1 MIPENWRKANIL
13 QYLEQLRYDSRPTL
27 VLSVFMLKR
36 VSVVLSSLVLVLPL
50 SACSRKE
57 ANEPPVA
64 TPTLTLSRQ
73 KVPIG
78 SPLQLTY
85 RFEMAPDAK
94 IDGDYWVFVHV
105 LEPDG
110 ERLWVEDHLP
120 PTPTSTWKPGQ
131 KIEYTRT
138 VFVPN
143 YPYIG
148 AAVVRLGLYSPK
160 TNQRLALGGEE
171 VSRREYL
178 VTKFELLPQS
188 ENIFLIYKEGWHPAE
203 VSSDDPNTEWQWT
216 KKSAT
221 ISFKNPRKDA
231 TFYLQYAARTDKF
244 APPQQVTI
252 KVAGQPV
259 GTFTADAKDRVLV
272 TFPITAAQLGPADV
286 TELTIDVDRTFVP
299 GGTDVR
305 ELGIQ
310 VFHAFVEAK

>member
-36 VSVVLSSLVLVLPL
+36 VSVVLSCLVLVLPL

-85 RFEMAPDAK
+85 RFDVAPDAK

>member
-1 MIPENWRKANIL
+1 M
-13 QYLEQLRYDSRPTL
+13 L
-27 VLSVFMLKR
+27 VI
-36 VSVVLSSLVLVLPL
+36 PL

-57 ANEPPVA
+57 ANDPPVA

-85 RFEMAPDAK
+85 RFDVASDAK

-120 PTPTSTWKPGQ
+120 PTPTRTWKPGQ
-131 KIEYTRT
+131 KVEYSRT

-160 TNQRLALGGEE
+160 TSQRLALSGDE
-171 VSRREYL
+171 VSRREY
-178 VTKFELLPQS
+178 VVSKFELLPQS

-203 VSSDDPNTEWQWT
+203 VSADDPNTEWQWT

-231 TFYLQYAARTDKF
+231 TFYLQYAARMDKF
-244 APPQQVTI
+244 TAPQQVTV
-252 KVAGQPV
+252 KVAGQPI
-259 GTFTADAKDRVLV
+259 GTFTADAKDRTLV
-272 TFPITAAQLGPADV
+272 TFPITAAQLGSADV
-286 TELTIDVDRTFVP
+286 TELTIDVDQTFVP
-299 GGTDVR
+299 GGTDPR